1 MGAHLMSSQNDD
13 ISRRFSIDSFSRGS
27 SAVCGSSSMINH
39 SINVGSY
46 QNMPAL
52 NRFNAISEN
61 EYEEPSNNH
70 KSLQLADNTNAVR
83 RLSTLQTRNKQ
94 QKPHLQS
101 SYALEDVTQTVD
113 ENSLRGEFFANKE
126 NSNRLSNINATS
138 IKRPHDDPRIETSY
152 IKKSR

>member
-1 MGAHLMSSQNDD
+1 MSAHLINDD
-13 ISRRFSIDSFSRGS
+13 MSRRFSIDSFSRGA
-27 SAVCGSSSMINH
+27 SAGCSNSSMVNH
-39 SINVGSY
+39 SINVGSF
-46 QNMPAL
+46 QSIPAL

-61 EYEEPSNNH
+61 DCEEPTNNH
-70 KSLQLADNTNAVR
+70 KSFQLSDNTNAVR

-138 IKRPHDDPRIETSY
+138 IKRPHEDNRIETSFM
-152 IKKSR
+152 KKSR